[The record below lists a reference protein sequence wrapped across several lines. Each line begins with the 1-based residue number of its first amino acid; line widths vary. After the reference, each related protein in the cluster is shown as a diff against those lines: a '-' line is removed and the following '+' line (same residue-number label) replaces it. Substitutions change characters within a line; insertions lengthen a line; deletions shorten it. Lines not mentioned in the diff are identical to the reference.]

1 MSSRRRSPIKS
12 SPEAT
17 YCCAFSVEIFVKDS
31 CGVTKTSLSAFRPQ
45 PSAFSPQT
53 SALRLSNFSPQTSDF
68 RLQPSDLRL
77 QTSAFSPQT
86 SAFRLQ
92 TSALSLQTSAFSP
105 QPSNLSPQTFKLQ
118 PSDFRLP
125 TSAFSPQPSNLS
137 LQPSNLSLQTSNFRP
152 QPSDLS
158 LQPSAFKP
166 QPSALSPQPS
176 PPQPPF
182 GILDSFGRFFCRHRT
197 YRILFFQYR
206 IIVSFGTMVLQPDMV
221 ERKSDGVKSHFTLL
235 RLQFTFPYRYA
246 MPSHFSQ
253 RLLLLLV
260 AHLVPSN
267 LLHPEVAVCLR
278 NLTTLRILRLY
289 HIHVMPMP
297 EAAIHE
303 DAGAVFPQYQ
313 VRMPR
318 QPFVVQPVSESPFPQ
333 PMSHDHFRLRVLRT
347 NSRHVFVPLFFSQM
361 VRHRI

>member
-1 MSSRRRSPIKS
+1 MV
-12 SPEAT
+12 
-17 YCCAFSVEIFVKDS
+17 CFV
-31 CGVTKTSLSAFRPQ
+31 VTQHSESALSLCLRYSKTSCRRQLKKSTEHTEDKAEKDYRRM
-45 PSAFSPQT
+45 T
-53 SALRLSNFSPQTSDF
+53 NFSLQT
-68 RLQPSDLRL
+68 SDLRL
-77 QTSAFSPQT
+77 QTSDFTPSTPV
-86 SAFRLQ
+86 
-92 TSALSLQTSAFSP
+92 ALF
-105 QPSNLSPQTFKLQ
+105 
-118 PSDFRLP
+118 
-125 TSAFSPQPSNLS
+125 
-137 LQPSNLSLQTSNFRP
+137 
-152 QPSDLS
+152 
-158 LQPSAFKP
+158 
-166 QPSALSPQPS
+166 
-176 PPQPPF
+176 
-182 GILDSFGRFFCRHRT
+182 DSFGRFFCRHRT

-206 IIVSFGTMVLQPDMV
+206 IIVCFSTMVLQPDMV

-253 RLLLLLV
+253 RPLFLLV
-260 AHLVPSN
+260 AHLVSAN

-297 EAAIHE
+297 KAAIHE

-333 PMSHDHFRLRVLRT
+333 PMSHYHFRLRVLRT

>member
-1 MSSRRRSPIKS
+1 MSSRRRSIIKPSPKARYS
-12 SPEAT
+12 S
-17 YCCAFSVEIFVKDS
+17 AFSVEIFVKDS
-31 CGVTKTSLSAFRPQ
+31 CGVTKTSPSAFRPQPSAFRPQ
-45 PSAFSPQT
+45 PSAFS
-53 SALRLSNFSPQTSDF
+53 
-68 RLQPSDLRL
+68 
-77 QTSAFSPQT
+77 
-86 SAFRLQ
+86 
-92 TSALSLQTSAFSP
+92 
-105 QPSNLSPQTFKLQ
+105 LQ
-118 PSDFRLP
+118 PSDFR
-125 TSAFSPQPSNLS
+125 
-137 LQPSNLSLQTSNFRP
+137 
-152 QPSDLS
+152 
-158 LQPSAFKP
+158 
-166 QPSALSPQPS
+166 PQPS
-176 PPQPPF
+176 PLNPRLTLF
-182 GILDSFGRFFCRHRT
+182 DSFGRYFCRHRT

-206 IIVSFGTMVLQPDMV
+206 IIVCFGTMVLQPDMV

-260 AHLVPSN
+260 AHLVPAN

-278 NLTTLRILRLY
+278 NLTAHRILRLY

-347 NSRHVFVPLFFSQM
+347 NSRHVFVSLFFSQM
-361 VRHRI
+361 VRHRISISYDAKLLSIFLQYLVKCRTGITEITDFFIHGTHGLHGF

>member
-1 MSSRRRSPIKS
+1 
-12 SPEAT
+12 
-17 YCCAFSVEIFVKDS
+17 
-31 CGVTKTSLSAFRPQ
+31 
-45 PSAFSPQT
+45 
-53 SALRLSNFSPQTSDF
+53 
-68 RLQPSDLRL
+68 
-77 QTSAFSPQT
+77 
-86 SAFRLQ
+86 
-92 TSALSLQTSAFSP
+92 
-105 QPSNLSPQTFKLQ
+105 
-118 PSDFRLP
+118 
-125 TSAFSPQPSNLS
+125 
-137 LQPSNLSLQTSNFRP
+137 
-152 QPSDLS
+152 
-158 LQPSAFKP
+158 
-166 QPSALSPQPS
+166 
-176 PPQPPF
+176 
-182 GILDSFGRFFCRHRT
+182 
-197 YRILFFQYR
+197 
-206 IIVSFGTMVLQPDMV
+206 MVLQPDMV

-253 RLLLLLV
+253 PLLLLLV
-260 AHLVPSN
+260 AHLVPAN

-278 NLTTLRILRLY
+278 NLTTLRIIRLY

-347 NSRHVFVPLFFSQM
+347 NSRHVFVSLFFSQM